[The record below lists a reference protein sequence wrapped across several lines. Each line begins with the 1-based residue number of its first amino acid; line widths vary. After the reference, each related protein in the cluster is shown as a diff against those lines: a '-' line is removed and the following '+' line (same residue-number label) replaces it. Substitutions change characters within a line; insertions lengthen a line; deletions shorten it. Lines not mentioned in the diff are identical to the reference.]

1 MVFLVV
7 LSLPFIIFAILILK
21 IKKKQEK
28 YYSMYQMIAANPT
41 NETVDIL
48 IDFHTK
54 NQCIN
59 EPNCWNRLRAVWF
72 AINESP
78 NVSTAKKE
86 AVKKFLML
94 KGLTMHHKDTII
106 TDNYKNKN

>member
-1 MVFLVV
+1 MVFLVI
-7 LSLPFIIFAILILK
+7 LSLPFIIFVILILK
-21 IKKKQEK
+21 IKKKKEK

-41 NETVDIL
+41 NETVDML

-54 NQCIN
+54 NKCID

-78 NVSTAKKE
+78 NVTTAKKE
-86 AVKKFLML
+86 QVKKFLML
-94 KGLTMHHKDTII
+94 NGLTMHHKDTII
-106 TDNYKNKN
+106 IDNYAK